1 MSKSRRRLE
10 SFREVVRRKK
20 EKAPPEPWTWKDR
33 VSVFGSL
40 TVVVLLVFIPFM
52 DQRVKHNQ
60 RIDER
65 VSRWA
70 KAYDLN
76 EHQIKKITNIEKA
89 FHRHELPFSTEPK
102 PSDDKGDLH
111 LRDIASVMDG
121 NRSEI
126 FLLQER
132 SAPPSQDH

>member
-1 MSKSRRRLE
+1 ME

-40 TVVVLLVFIPFM
+40 TVAVLLVFIPFM
-52 DQRVKHNQ
+52 DQRVRHNQ

-70 KAYDLN
+70 KAYDLD
-76 EHQIKKITNIEKA
+76 EHQIRKITNIERA
-89 FHRHELPFSTEPK
+89 FHRHELPFSTESD
-102 PSDDKGDLH
+102 PSADKGDLH
-111 LRDIASVMDG
+111 IRDIAAVME
-121 NRSEI
+121 RETSEL
-126 FLLQER
+126 FLLRER
-132 SAPPSQDH
+132 SAPPSEDH